1 MPFADRAEA
10 GRVVARL
17 LGRYAGAPG
26 MVVLGLPRGGV
37 IVAEEVARALLAPLD
52 VFVVRKLGVPGFEEL
67 AFGAIAPGGVRV
79 LNREIVREAGL
90 SGEAI
95 DAVTA
100 REAEELRRRE
110 REFRGGRA
118 PLDVRGR
125 TVVLVDDGLATGA
138 TVRAGVMALREMGPG
153 KIVVAVPVGACDTC
167 EQLARIADE
176 VVCAAMPEP
185 FFGVGRWYVNFDQT
199 SDEEVRGILERATR
213 QAPAENAVGGTVAA

>member
-17 LGRYAGAPG
+17 LGRYARAPG
-26 MVVLGLPRGGV
+26 VVVLGLPRGGV

-79 LNREIVREAGL
+79 LNQEIVREAGL
-90 SGEAI
+90 SGEVI

-118 PLDVRGR
+118 PLDVRGK

-138 TVRAGVMALREMGPG
+138 TVRAGVMALREMGPA

-176 VVCAAMPEP
+176 VVCAATPEP

-199 SDEEVRGILERATR
+199 GDEEVRAILQR
-213 QAPAENAVGGTVAA
+213 QAPTSPQSTVGGTVAA